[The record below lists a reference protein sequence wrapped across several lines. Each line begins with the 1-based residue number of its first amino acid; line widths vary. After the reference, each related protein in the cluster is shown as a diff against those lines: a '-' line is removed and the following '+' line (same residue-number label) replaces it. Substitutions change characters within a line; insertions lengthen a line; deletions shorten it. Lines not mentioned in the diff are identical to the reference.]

1 MKNIYKVKGNIIITS
16 DEEIKDCYVLTDLD
30 KIIKVDESN
39 EEQWHEFNC
48 KKIILITDEQL
59 IKDGVQSIDKPFLV
73 WLINNPNCEEVQVY
87 YDLIEFEFEKHSPR
101 KKYIIIIPKE
111 KHKRKIDTCYNF
123 NKEIGC
129 VQLDCRCEKEESK
142 FEKSI
147 ENTINFMNIANA
159 MFSKKEEPKQYT
171 SEEEPKQGIDIQ
183 EFEKKANEIIANV
196 GKKETIEQAAKEY
209 ENSFKD
215 ADGTES
221 VDFIAGAKWQQERS
235 YNEEEML
242 DILNSFAKHI
252 IINKN
257 DDSTIAQ
264 WFEFK
269 KK

>member
-48 KKIILITDEQL
+48 EKIILTTDEQL
-59 IKDGVQSIDKPFLV
+59 ISDGVQCIDKPFLI

-87 YDLIEFEFEKHSPR
+87 YDLFEFEKHSTR
-101 KKYIIIIPKE
+101 KKYITIIPKE
-111 KHKRKIDTCYNF
+111 KPKQGIDIQACYNF

-196 GKKETIEQAAKEY
+196 GKKETLEEAVDKYTPLRIEQKA
-209 ENSFKD
+209 
-215 ADGTES
+215 
-221 VDFIAGAKWQQERS
+221 FIAGAEYQAKRMYSEKEVLEIIRQ
-235 YNEEEML
+235 YALEEHL
-242 DILNSFAKHI
+242 ITSSKPDI
-252 IINKN
+252 
-257 DDSTIAQ
+257 
-264 WFEFK
+264 WFEQFK

>member
-1 MKNIYKVKGNIIITS
+1 MKNIYKVKGNIFITS

-48 KKIILITDEQL
+48 EKIILATDEQL
-59 IKDGVQSIDKPFLV
+59 ISDGVQSIDKPFLI
-73 WLINNPNCEEVQVY
+73 WLINNPNCKKIEVN
-87 YDLIEFEFEKHSPR
+87 FEIYPCLSDGSEIVFSQASNFGGSEDRRNNINTYINQEITDNKNFIKSFD
-101 KKYIIIIPKE
+101 KKRYKIVIPKE
-111 KHKRKIDTCYNF
+111 QN
-123 NKEIGC
+123 
-129 VQLDCRCEKEESK
+129 
-142 FEKSI
+142 
-147 ENTINFMNIANA
+147 
-159 MFSKKEEPKQYT
+159 
-171 SEEEPKQGIDIQ
+171 KQGIDIQ

-196 GKKETIEQAAKEY
+196 GKKETIEQTAKEY

>member
-48 KKIILITDEQL
+48 EKIILTTDEQL
-59 IKDGVQSIDKPFLV
+59 ISDGVQSIDKPFLV

-196 GKKETIEQAAKEY
+196 GKKETIYFQPKGINPKYCERGIIHESDPNYIWYLNEPCKVLISEVKIIPKENVY
-209 ENSFKD
+209 YDKKSRECMIIDN
-215 ADGTES
+215 
-221 VDFIAGAKWQQERS
+221 
-235 YNEEEML
+235 
-242 DILNSFAKHI
+242 LNK
-252 IINKN
+252 
-257 DDSTIAQ
+257 
-264 WFEFK
+264 
-269 KK
+269 

>member
-48 KKIILITDEQL
+48 EKIILTTDEQL
-59 IKDGVQSIDKPFLV
+59 ISDGVQSIDKPFLI
-73 WLINNPNCEEVQVY
+73 WLINNPNCDEVQVY
-87 YDLIEFEFEKHSPR
+87 YDLIEFEFEKHSTR

-196 GKKETIEQAAKEY
+196 GKKETLEEAVDKYTPLRIEQKA
-209 ENSFKD
+209 
-215 ADGTES
+215 
-221 VDFIAGAKWQQERS
+221 FIAGAEYQAKRMYSEKEVLEIIRQ
-235 YNEEEML
+235 YALEEHL
-242 DILNSFAKHI
+242 ITSSKPDI
-252 IINKN
+252 
-257 DDSTIAQ
+257 
-264 WFEFK
+264 WFEQFK